1 METHRTD
8 IELSIPI
15 DFTAIQIRRANA
27 SITEETAQTLAAELH
42 DIISS
47 ARKLYSVQPSPKS
60 NAKCEEIDVVE
71 TLRRT
76 AVNVWPADQRRAAN
90 ESCWLMERLT
100 DVGGDELYVR
110 YLRLCDSV
118 NGTDLVTGLE
128 LNTAV

>member
-15 DFTAIQIRRANA
+15 EFTAIQMRRANA

-47 ARKLYSVQPSPKS
+47 ARKLYSVRPSPKS
-60 NAKCEEIDVVE
+60 NVKCEEIDVVE

-76 AVNVWPADQRRAAN
+76 AVNVWPADSEATAN

-110 YLRLCDSV
+110 YVRLCDRV
-118 NGTDLVTGLE
+118 IGTRPTLAAIPG
-128 LNTAV
+128 

>member
-42 DIISS
+42 DIIGSV
-47 ARKLYSVQPSPKS
+47 RKLYPVQPFPKS

-71 TLRRT
+71 TVAAHRR
-76 AVNVWPADQRRAAN
+76 
-90 ESCWLMERLT
+90 
-100 DVGGDELYVR
+100 R
-110 YLRLCDSV
+110 YMA
-118 NGTDLVTGLE
+118 G
-128 LNTAV
+128 